1 MFQFPFRAPQFAFS
15 PDLQEFER
23 LPATSVY
30 KIIARE
36 GRKEM
41 RRPAAS
47 LWWSSVAA
55 GFAMAASVV
64 GVAALSMAV
73 PADAPGRQAVIALGY
88 PFGFLIVILSRLQL
102 FTENT
107 ITPILPLLLRP
118 NRRALIGL
126 LRLWAIVLAGN
137 LAGALAA
144 AALAMEGGLVGEP
157 LQQAMLEV
165 SAHAIDLPPL
175 RSFSQGVLAGFVI
188 AALVWMLPSLKH
200 QEFIAIFALTYL
212 IGAAGAPHVIAG
224 AVETFVVAMRGT
236 LPFGSAVLEHILPTL
251 AGNVVGGAGLFAAL
265 AYGQVWRELQNGPA
279 PPPTTGQSEPSD
291 KKDTPLANRS

>member
-1 MFQFPFRAPQFAFS
+1 MFQFPFRAPQLAFA

-55 GFAMAASVV
+55 GFAMASSVV
-64 GVAALSMAV
+64 GVAALSLAV
-73 PADAPGRQAVIALGY
+73 TPDAPGRQAFIALGY
-88 PFGFLIVILSRLQL
+88 PFGFLLVILSRLQL

-118 NRRALIGL
+118 NRRALFGL

-137 LAGALAA
+137 LAGAMAA
-144 AALAMEGGLVGEP
+144 AAFAVEGGLVGEE
-157 LQQAMLEV
+157 LQRAMLEV
-165 SAHAIDLPPL
+165 SRHAIDLTPL
-175 RSFSQGVLAGFVI
+175 HSFSQGVLAGFVI
-188 AALVWMLPSLKH
+188 AALVWMLPNLKH
-200 QEFIAIFALTYL
+200 QEFIAVFALTYL

-224 AVETFVVAMRGT
+224 AVETFMVMLSGELGLGRAVVQ
-236 LPFGSAVLEHILPTL
+236 HILPTL
-251 AGNVVGGAGLFAAL
+251 AGNLVGGTGLFAAL
-265 AYGQVWRELQNGPA
+265 AYGQVWRELQERPGPQM
-279 PPPTTGQSEPSD
+279 GQPATSD
-291 KKDTPLANRS
+291 KKATPEAIRS